1 MNLLKASLTS
11 PTPLSDVILNKT
23 TQLIYSTLMVTQ
35 PHTGN
40 EENPNSSR
48 NLSLKVMIQ
57 QSTGKFLYA
66 QAKKQFVEFLFSFLY
81 IPLGGVEHLLA
92 GNTCVKAID
101 NLYGNT
107 SNLIDSNHFITPD
120 TKKRLM
126 NPTLPHGYVSK
137 DHIFPLIEECLPADY
152 SDRLS
157 YFSSVKFPNGQ
168 GSYLKGSPTYH
179 VADDLTVTPFCIA
192 STLSSLK
199 EQKISISDVK
209 EVEMQIGLKEALSIL
224 KASLASTTALTDAL
238 LSGKSIKQ
246 PKREV

>member
-1 MNLLKASLTS
+1 
-11 PTPLSDVILNKT
+11 
-23 TQLIYSTLMVTQ
+23 MVSQ
-35 PHTGN
+35 PHTAK
-40 EENPNSSR
+40 EENPNNSG

-57 QSTGKFLYA
+57 QSTGKLLYA
-66 QAKKQFVEFLFSFLY
+66 QANEHFVEFLFSFLY

-101 NLYGNT
+101 NLYQST
-107 SNLIDSNHFITPD
+107 SDLIDSKHFITLD
-120 TKKRLM
+120 TKMKLM
-126 NPTLPHGYVSK
+126 KPKLPHGYISEGC
-137 DHIFPLIEECLPADY
+137 IFPLIEERLPADY
-152 SDRLS
+152 NDRS
-157 YFSSVKFPNGQ
+157 QFSSVKFPNGKE
-168 GSYLKGSPTYH
+168 SYLKGSPTYH

-209 EVEMQIGLKEALSIL
+209 EVEMQIGLKEACSIL
-224 KASLASTTALTDAL
+224 KASLTSTTALTDAL